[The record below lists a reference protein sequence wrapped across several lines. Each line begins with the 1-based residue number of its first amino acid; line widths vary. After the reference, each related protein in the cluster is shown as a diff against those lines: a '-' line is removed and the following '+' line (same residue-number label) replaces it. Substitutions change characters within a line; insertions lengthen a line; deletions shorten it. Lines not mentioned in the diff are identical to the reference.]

1 MALHAVSIIIIII
14 IIIIHTNVDANME
27 EGKEKEKRQYN
38 EWPSGL
44 YPVANRGLKG
54 SWTDH
59 SSTKGGINYM
69 KDVLY
74 NFHKVNTNHTSNG
87 CP

>member
-1 MALHAVSIIIIII
+1 MYAGALGMRRATPTLLLFN
-14 IIIIHTNVDANME
+14 IHTNVDANIME
-27 EGKEKEKRQYN
+27 EGKKEKRQ

-59 SSTKGGINYM
+59 SSTKDGR
-69 KDVLY
+69 
-74 NFHKVNTNHTSNG
+74 NHIAT
-87 CP
+87 

>member
-1 MALHAVSIIIIII
+1 MQIWK
-14 IIIIHTNVDANME
+14 
-27 EGKEKEKRQYN
+27 KEKKKKRDNNYN

-59 SSTKGGINYM
+59 SSTKDGRNQINYM
-69 KDVLY
+69 KDVWY
-74 NFHKVNTNHTSNG
+74 NIHEVNTNHTSNG